1 MNATMNVKTESGYE
15 EMNLSTNSNLVKYSD
30 SNNSRNVNNVVGRI
44 DNLGTIYGQVKS
56 VTTTATGVTPTIL
69 ENTLYK
75 IGDQVTL
82 NLVVLFSKP
91 ISLSTVTIK
100 IENEP
105 NITFAK
111 FDGGSNRVFEIKSD
125 GSEINIG
132 RFDGGNSYSFTNFN
146 GEGGLFN
153 KIRVIGTYGSDYSNL
168 VDTLNYLMKDLPM
181 TINLSCNGGDN
192 YPVTFTKKNNTVIGN
207 IFLIAPS
214 MKSATQYD
222 LGTLPHHYRPSS
234 TVRFPCVMSDAN
246 TVCGYGIIL
255 IDSMGVITL
264 YAQNCTR
271 TKATA
276 ISCSTVFTVTTS

>member
-56 VTTTATGVTPTIL
+56 VTTTTTGVTPTIL

-91 ISLSTVTIK
+91 IPLSTVTIK

-111 FDGGSNRVFEIKSD
+111 SISGSVRVHEIKSD
-125 GSEINIG
+125 GSEIKIG
-132 RFDGGNSYSFTNFN
+132 DFRGGDSYSFTNF
-146 GEGGLFN
+146 EGDSGLFN
-153 KIRVIGTYGSDYSNL
+153 KIRVIGTYRSDYSNL

-207 IFLIAPS
+207 IYLIAPS
-214 MKSATQYD
+214 MTSATQYD
-222 LGTLPHHYRPSS
+222 LGALPPHYRPSS
-234 TVRFPCVMSDAN
+234 TIWFPCVMSAAN
-246 TVCGYGIIL
+246 TVCGYGVIVIY
-255 IDSMGVITL
+255 SSGVITL
-264 YAQNCTR
+264 YAQNCARTGNTR
-271 TKATA
+271 
-276 ISCSTVFTVTTS
+276 ISCSMVFTVTS

>member
-56 VTTTATGVTPTIL
+56 VTTTVTNVTSTIL

-91 ISLSTVTIK
+91 IPLKTVTIK

-111 FDGGSNRVFEIKSD
+111 FIIGSNSVYEIKSD
-125 GSEINIG
+125 GSEKFLG
-132 RFDGGNSYSFTNFN
+132 SFGGGNSYSFTNFN
-146 GEGGLFN
+146 GIGGGYN
-153 KIRVIGTYGSDYSNL
+153 KIRVIATYGSNYSNL

-207 IFLIAPS
+207 IYLIAPS
-214 MKSATQYD
+214 MKTATQYD
-222 LGTLPHHYRPSS
+222 LGTLPPYYRPSS
-234 TVRFPCVMSDAN
+234 TIRFPCVMSDGN
-246 TVCGYGIIL
+246 TVHGYGTIVIT
-255 IDSMGVITL
+255 SVGVIRL

-271 TKATA
+271 TGNTS
-276 ISCSTVFTVTTS
+276 ISCSTVFTVTS

>member
-56 VTTTATGVTPTIL
+56 VTTTATDVTPTIL

-91 ISLSTVTIK
+91 IPLSTVTIK

-111 FDGGSNRVFEIKSD
+111 FDAGSNSVYEIKSD
-125 GSEINIG
+125 GSEIELG
-132 RFDGGNSYSFTNFN
+132 SFRGGDSYSFTNFN
-146 GEGGLFN
+146 GVGGLFN
-153 KIRVIGTYGSDYSNL
+153 KIRVIATYGSDYSNL

-207 IFLIAPS
+207 IYLIAPS
-214 MKSATQYD
+214 MTTATQYD
-222 LGTLPHHYRPSS
+222 LGTLPPYYRPSS
-234 TVRFPCVMSDAN
+234 TIRFPCVISISN
-246 TVCGYGIIL
+246 GVYGYGVIVITPG
-255 IDSMGVITL
+255 GVIRL

-271 TKATA
+271 TGNTS
-276 ISCSTVFTVTTS
+276 ISCSTVFTVTS